1 MREMISLVA
10 AGDVAA
16 AERID
21 ESLRPLYEGLAVTT
35 NPIPLKA
42 ALNMLGHGVG
52 GLRLPLIEATQDQC
66 DSIREALETAGV
78 GIPAT
83 A

>member
-1 MREMISLVA
+1 MIALVRS
-10 AGDVAA
+10 GEIDR

-21 ESLRPLYEGLAVTT
+21 EELRPLYEALSVTT

-42 ALNMLGHGVG
+42 ALNLLGHDVG
-52 GLRLPLIEATQDQC
+52 GLRLPLVDADEAEVATVQA
-66 DSIREALETAGV
+66 ALAVSGLLPT
-78 GIPAT
+78 AT

>member
-1 MREMISLVA
+1 
-10 AGDVAA
+10 
-16 AERID
+16 
-21 ESLRPLYEGLAVTT
+21 
-35 NPIPLKA
+35 
-42 ALNMLGHGVG
+42 MLGHGVG